1 MGTLYLDCGMGA
13 AGDMLAAA
21 LLELIP
27 EKNQLLTELNHLGL
41 PGVHMAL
48 EPSEKCGIVGAH
60 FSVTVREKVK
70 NSRDHHAHDHDE
82 HHTHDHHSHFHSGIA
97 DIIHLVEHMNIS
109 QKGKRDILNVYRLI
123 AQAESAVHGVP
134 MEQIHFHEVGTL
146 DALADITAVCLAME
160 RLAPQRVVASP
171 VHVGSGHVVCT
182 HGILP
187 VPAPAAA
194 HILRGVPI
202 YGGAVQGELCTP
214 TGAALLK
221 YFVTEFGNMPV
232 MQVSRLGYGMGSKN
246 IAMANC
252 LRAMLG
258 EE

>member
-60 FSVTVREKVK
+60 FSVTVRREVK
-70 NSRDHHAHDHDE
+70 HSQ
-82 HHTHDHHSHFHSGIA
+82 DHHSHFHSGIA

-134 MEQIHFHEVGTL
+134 VEQTTFMRWVLWMLWRISPPY
-146 DALADITAVCLAME
+146 AL
-160 RLAPQRVVASP
+160 PW
-171 VHVGSGHVVCT
+171 SG
-182 HGILP
+182 
-187 VPAPAAA
+187 
-194 HILRGVPI
+194 
-202 YGGAVQGELCTP
+202 
-214 TGAALLK
+214 
-221 YFVTEFGNMPV
+221 
-232 MQVSRLGYGMGSKN
+232 
-246 IAMANC
+246 
-252 LRAMLG
+252 
-258 EE
+258 